1 MSKKTNST
9 ISVSNSKVSGKIMNK
24 DFTLKNAP
32 KPPKK

>member
-9 ISVSNSKVSGKIMNK
+9 DSESNLKVSGKIMNK